1 LPRGIRLA
9 ASNDGYHGYRPPSG
23 KQAKASAASAI
34 RRWHSASTETIG
46 GVKLGGI
53 EIAGG

>member
-1 LPRGIRLA
+1 LPPGIRLA